1 MHHDETKKTIE
12 SDVKK
17 QNQDFPNI
25 PASSEKV
32 KSEETVKKEVKEG
45 SKLNPDGKTDNTE
58 KNREK

>member
-1 MHHDETKKTIE
+1 MHHDKKTPE
-12 SDVKK
+12 LDVKK

-32 KSEETVKKEVKEG
+32 KSEETVKKEVKET
-45 SKLNPDGKTDNTE
+45 SKLHPDGKTDNTD